1 MVQMRT
7 QIHIASFKM
16 NYFYDYGRGEADSQ
30 LPKIYQSV
38 GWELTADFHLYSL
51 PTPLDMGLR
60 YAYRFEEEDSR
71 FEAVVNLSLAE

>member
-1 MVQMRT
+1 
-7 QIHIASFKM
+7 M
-16 NYFYDYGRGEADSQ
+16 NYFYDYGRGEDDSQ
-30 LPKIYQSV
+30 PPKIYQSV

-51 PTPLDMGLR
+51 PIPLDMGLR